1 MQAGEV
7 VARGNGE
14 GCETHRISRMH
25 VIKSKI
31 RFLRLNSKSDFRVQ
45 DPTRERKDGFQMTV
59 GTVFLGEL
67 PVWFHPPQNVSII
80 YAHHVK
86 LVIFN
91 LPREGHCDG

>member
-1 MQAGEV
+1 MQGGEV
-7 VARGNGE
+7 VARGDGE

-45 DPTRERKDGFQMTV
+45 DPTRERKDGFQYDS
-59 GTVFLGEL
+59 VFFGEL
-67 PVWFHPPQNVSII
+67 PVWFQPPRNVSII

-86 LVIFN
+86 LVIFK